1 MNRSY
6 LTAIIP
12 HYLQMKAN
20 YLFVVLLLGTL
31 LSCKREGDN
40 IFNLFEDVSV
50 TLHME
55 NEHNIGT
62 YKDVAV
68 GDSIFVDFT
77 ISSKS
82 KDMHQVWIFYNGAGA
97 PVLKIPLG
105 ETEKRNFRYLYK
117 IRADKVGESTFRI
130 MAVDKEGVFMGDGYT
145 SVTYNVLSDYV
156 HLNNRVLYMPDSVNR
171 SSTCFIDLMEGKTY
185 TYAEA
190 KLHPEKIDLGMYRT
204 YTVESNGSFT
214 FRYNIYS
221 LQASPI
227 PFGAFDFT
235 DIAGKGRAT
244 YFSGIQNNQTSA
256 FLNTLTSGDVIKTN
270 AISRKTASLKLD
282 DLKVGSLFYFKT
294 PDEKYG
300 VVIVNALSG
309 FDNNRY
315 LNISIKRQN

>member
-6 LTAIIP
+6 LTAIIL
-12 HYLQMKAN
+12 HYLRMKAN
-20 YLFVVLLLGTL
+20 YLFVLLLLATL
-31 LSCKREGDN
+31 VSCKREGDN
-40 IFNLFEDVSV
+40 IFNLFGDISV

-97 PVLKIPLG
+97 AVLKIPLE
-105 ETEKRNFRYLYK
+105 ETEKRSFRYVYK

-156 HLNNRVLYMPDSVNR
+156 HLNNRVLNMPDSVNR
-171 SSTCFIDLMEGKTY
+171 SSACFIDLVEGKTY

-204 YTVESNGSFT
+204 YKVESNGNITYQYS
-214 FRYNIYS
+214 IYS
-221 LQASPI
+221 LQAAPI

-235 DIAGKGRAT
+235 GLAGKGRVT
-244 YFSGIQNNQTSA
+244 YFSGIQNNQASS
-256 FLNTLTSGDVIKTN
+256 FLNTLTSGQVIQAN
-270 AISRKTASLKLD
+270 AISRKTTNLKLE

>member
-6 LTAIIP
+6 LTAILP
-12 HYLQMKAN
+12 HYLQMKAH
-20 YLFVVLLLGTL
+20 YLFVVLLLGIL
-31 LSCKREGDN
+31 FSCKREGDN

-97 PVLKIPLG
+97 AVLKIPLE
-105 ETEKRNFRYLYK
+105 ETEKRSFRYVYK

-156 HLNNRVLYMPDSVNR
+156 HLNNRVLNMPDSVNR
-171 SSTCFIDLMEGKTY
+171 SSACFIDLVEGKTY

-204 YTVESNGSFT
+204 YKVESNGNITYQYS
-214 FRYNIYS
+214 IYS
-221 LQASPI
+221 LQAAPI

-235 DIAGKGRAT
+235 GLAGKGRVT
-244 YFSGIQNNQTSA
+244 YFSGIQNNQASS
-256 FLNTLTSGDVIKTN
+256 FLNTLTSGQVIQAN
-270 AISRKTASLKLD
+270 AISRKTANLKLE

>member
-20 YLFVVLLLGTL
+20 YIFVVLLLGTL

-97 PVLKIPLG
+97 AVLKIPLG
-105 ETEKRNFRYLYK
+105 ETEKRSFRYVYK

-130 MAVDKEGVFMGDGYT
+130 MAVDREGVFMGDGST

-171 SSTCFIDLMEGKTY
+171 SSACFIDLMEGKTY

-204 YTVESNGSFT
+204 YKVESNGSLT
-214 FRYNIYS
+214 FIYNIYS
-221 LQASPI
+221 LQVSPI

-235 DIAGKGRAT
+235 DLAGKGRAT
-244 YFSGIQNNQTSA
+244 YFSGIQNNQTST
-256 FLNTLTSGDVIKTN
+256 FLNTLTSGEAIKTN
-270 AISRKTASLKLD
+270 AISRKTANLKLE